1 MKIVLTELIILQ
13 AKAVAVMFCA
23 GVLVEILWQ
32 LKKYAKSRVW
42 KCEKAKRHI
51 IKVMGLIFIES
62 LFWVVSAVIISRFLY
77 YCSFGRLTLYSAIGF
92 FAGLILWKKL
102 CCVILK
108 EVWVE
113 KEEAANLKTTVRSS
127 ISIRPESRG
136 WKKGGQRRLK
146 KKKK

>member
-42 KCEKAKRHI
+42 KCEKDKRHI

-62 LFWVVSAVIISRFLY
+62 LFWAVAAVIISRFLY
-77 YCSFGRLTLYSAIGF
+77 YCAFGRLTLYSVIGF

-102 CCVILK
+102 CCGILK

-113 KEEAANLKTTVRSS
+113 KEEAANLKTTARSS
-127 ISIRPESRG
+127 ISIRPENRG
-136 WKKGGQRRLK
+136 WKKGGQKRRK